1 MHEKILLQNQNPDRP
16 ATLEEYRASG
26 GYGSLAQSLRGGSP
40 GDLVA
45 AIRDSGFHGRGGAGF
60 PAGIKWAG
68 VPTDE
73 PGPRYVVANTDEMEP
88 GAFKDRVVVESDPH
102 QVIEGMALAGYAVS
116 ARKGFFFVRAS
127 YEHVAALME
136 NALEEA
142 RWAGFLG
149 ENILGSG
156 FSFDIAVHRSAG
168 RYICG
173 ESSAQ
178 INALQ
183 GVRPNPSK
191 GGPHLTEQ
199 GLFGQPTLV
208 HNVETLACV
217 PHIVRHGAEWFK
229 SLAASEEAE
238 GTKLYTV
245 SGRVSRPGCYE
256 LPNGTSLREIIFQ
269 AGGGMA
275 QGRAFKACL
284 PGGGSTSL
292 LDETFLSAA
301 MDYESL
307 KKIGVRMGTGTVVVF
322 DQDTCLVGAVLN
334 LTQFFARESCGWCT
348 PCREGL
354 PYIRE
359 LLARIENGLGA
370 PEYVDIIGEMADQ
383 MRHSYCAF
391 APGAAAPIQG
401 LLAHFRDEVEEHLR
415 TGGCPFNASPAGPWQ
430 EVWSS
435 PEQERPGGEP

>member
-1 MHEKILLQNQNPDRP
+1 MHEEILLQNRRPDRP

-26 GYGSLAQSLRGGSP
+26 GYGPLAQSLREGSP
-40 GDLVA
+40 RDLVA
-45 AIRDSGFHGRGGAGF
+45 AVKDSGLRGRGGAGF
-60 PAGIKWAG
+60 PAGIKWSG
-68 VPTDE
+68 VPVDKTE
-73 PGPRYVVANTDEMEP
+73 PRYVVANTDEMEP
-88 GAFKDRVVVESDPH
+88 GAFKDRVLVESDPH
-102 QVIEGMALAGYAVS
+102 QVIEGITLAGYAVS

-127 YEHVAALME
+127 YEHVAVLME

-142 RWAGFLG
+142 RRAGFLG

-178 INALQ
+178 IRSLQ

-199 GLFGQPTLV
+199 GLFGQPTLL
-208 HNVETLACV
+208 HSVETLACM
-217 PHIVRHGAEWFK
+217 PHIARHGAEWFK
-229 SLAASEEAE
+229 NLAASEEAE

-256 LPNGTSLREIIFQ
+256 LPNGTSLRKIIFE
-269 AGGGMA
+269 AAGGMA
-275 QGRAFKACL
+275 QGYEFKACL

-292 LDETFLSAA
+292 LDQSFLSAS
-301 MDYESL
+301 MDYDSL
-307 KKIGVRMGTGTVVVF
+307 KKLGVRMGTGTVVVF

-334 LTQFFARESCGWCT
+334 LTRFFARESCGWCT

-359 LLARIENGLGA
+359 LFARIEKGQGA
-370 PEYVDIIGEMADQ
+370 PEYVDMIEEMAGQ

-391 APGAAAPIQG
+391 APGAVAPIQG

-415 TGGCPFNASPAGPWQ
+415 RGGCPFNAPSAGPWQ
-430 EVWSS
+430 EAWTSY
-435 PEQERPGGEP
+435 EQERPGGEA

>member
-1 MHEKILLQNQNPDRP
+1 MQQGILLQNRRPDRP

-26 GYGSLAQSLRGGSP
+26 GYGPLAEALRDGSP

-45 AIRDSGFHGRGGAGF
+45 AIKDAGLRGRGGAGF
-60 PAGIKWAG
+60 PAGIKWSG
-68 VPTDE
+68 VPADQ

-88 GAFKDRVVVESDPH
+88 GAFKDRVLVESDPH
-102 QVIEGMALAGYAVS
+102 QVIEGITLAGYAVS

-127 YEHVAALME
+127 YEHVAALLE

-142 RWAGFLG
+142 RRAGFLG
-149 ENILGSG
+149 EDILGSG
-156 FSFDIAVHRSAG
+156 FSFDITVHRSAG

-178 INALQ
+178 INSLQ

-199 GLFGQPTLV
+199 GLWGRPTLL

-217 PHIVRHGAEWFK
+217 PHIARHGADWFK
-229 SLAASEEAE
+229 GLAVSEEAE

-245 SGRVSRPGCYE
+245 SGRVTRPGCFE
-256 LPNGTSLREIIFQ
+256 LPNGTSLREIIFEA
-269 AGGGMA
+269 AGGMPRGCE
-275 QGRAFKACL
+275 FKACL

-292 LDETFLSAA
+292 LDESFLSAA
-301 MDYESL
+301 MDYQSL
-307 KKIGVRMGTGTVVVF
+307 KKLGYRMGTGTVVVF
-322 DQDTCLVGAVLN
+322 DRTTCLVGAVLN
-334 LTQFFARESCGWCT
+334 LTEFFARESCGWCT

-359 LLARIENGLGA
+359 LLARIEHGEGE
-370 PEYVDIIGEMADQ
+370 PEYVDIIGEMAGQ

-401 LLAHFRDEVEEHLR
+401 LLAHFRDEVEEHVR
-415 TGGCPFNASPAGPWQ
+415 TGGCPFNAPAARSKPG
-430 EVWSS
+430 VWGSS
-435 PEQERPGGEP
+435 EQRPGGEP